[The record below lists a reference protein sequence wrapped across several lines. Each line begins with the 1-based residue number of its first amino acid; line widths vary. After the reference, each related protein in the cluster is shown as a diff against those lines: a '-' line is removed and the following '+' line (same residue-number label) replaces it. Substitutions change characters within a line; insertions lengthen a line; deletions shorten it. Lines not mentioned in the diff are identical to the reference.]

1 VTSAARRG
9 FSPGPAVRPSYDGG
23 MPDRAAPAI
32 LRTERLTLRRP
43 IPTDVHAILAIHAD
57 PRAYAHNPSD
67 ALATLEEAEGLLA
80 RWRDHWERHGF
91 GYWVVVRATDPST
104 PIGFCGLKSMRLHDR
119 RVLNLFYRLD
129 PSAWGDGA
137 ASEAATRVVAWAR
150 ESHPEVPTVA
160 RVRPANAASHRVAV
174 RAGLRRMPELDT
186 TGEDGLDWIYAANWS
201 T

>member
-1 VTSAARRG
+1 MT
-9 FSPGPAVRPSYDGG
+9 PNDGG

-32 LRTERLTLRRP
+32 LRTERLIRRRP
-43 IPTDVHAILAIHAD
+43 IPTDLHAILAIHAD

-67 ALATLEEAEGLLA
+67 ALATLEEADALLA

-129 PSAWGDGA
+129 PSAWGDGV

-174 RAGLRRMPELDT
+174 QAGLRRMPELDT
-186 TGEDGLDWIYAANWS
+186 TGADGHDWIYAANWS
-201 T
+201 N